1 MTKKAL
7 KRKKMMMTMK
17 IMKIVIRKTKI
28 TPSLSRMMSKTQK
41 KSRIHLVVIQVAL
54 NRLTNN
60 RIFESKQH
68 LLDH

>member
-17 IMKIVIRKTKI
+17 IMKTVTRKTKI
-28 TPSLSRMMSKTQK
+28 TLNLSRMMNKTQK

-60 RIFESKQH
+60 RIFESKQR